1 SMVTASTP
9 FAFLWR
15 GEFSEFSPATGMWPT
30 MLSDRIE
37 ELQNIGML
45 RAHSYV
51 RSRQDSHL
59 TCSAVVMSN
68 VSENDEKI

>member
-1 SMVTASTP
+1 
-9 FAFLWR
+9 
-15 GEFSEFSPATGMWPT
+15 